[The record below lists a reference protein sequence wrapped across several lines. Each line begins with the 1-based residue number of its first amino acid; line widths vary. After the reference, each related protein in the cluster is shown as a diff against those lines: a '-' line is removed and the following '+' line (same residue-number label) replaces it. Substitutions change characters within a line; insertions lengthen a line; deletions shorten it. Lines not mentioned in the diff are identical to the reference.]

1 VCLEDNANSVVLM
14 VIWRMVVVVS
24 VGSGA
29 PCVPRDLADL
39 VYGIEP
45 VRPRAPQIIAVP
57 GPSQAGFTAE
67 VPLVEESRGAGD
79 WTDVVRGTR
88 GASQAAQAERLTST
102 SDKRL
107 CRPNSPG
114 DGVGHNES
122 YWLSIPYE
130 VRDTFLGLWIPRS
143 RGSMDAGISV
153 RTGEPGWSWG
163 GSYLVLEVPRR
174 SLQSPYAT
182 PTTPRPAGFLCRPLW
197 GHSIASRSMP
207 TLCLPCPWPRSGARR
222 WERAAIVELSP
233 RV

>member
-1 VCLEDNANSVVLM
+1 MCLEDNANSVVLM

-122 YWLSIPYE
+122 YWLSIPYG

-143 RGSMDAGISV
+143 LGSMDAGISV

-163 GSYLVLEVPRR
+163 GLIS
-174 SLQSPYAT
+174 SAQSPTAQPSKPLCNPDNSPACGFSVSAALGTLDRLTLHADSLFAVSMAT
-182 PTTPRPAGFLCRPLW
+182 LGST
-197 GHSIASRSMP
+197 SMGKSSH
-207 TLCLPCPWPRSGARR
+207 R
-222 WERAAIVELSP
+222 
-233 RV
+233 